1 MFKPIVKYLLR
12 KRAKESD
19 RTSSLVHGDLIMKI
33 AVVAHYS
40 DDESFSH
47 IVSYVKELRK
57 RGKKVVDF
65 YVFFSSKKLMEN
77 YESAERTI
85 QFSGADFNLFGKVT
99 SPNLVGALRK
109 EYEVLID
116 LSLGN
121 SLACDVLV
129 SKLSA
134 TWKAGAHDLERS
146 YLLDFMI
153 DMKDEQDIRKLIH
166 HLDHYI
172 TQFNNTKA
180 A

>member
-1 MFKPIVKYLLR
+1 
-12 KRAKESD
+12 
-19 RTSSLVHGDLIMKI
+19 MKI
-33 AVVAHYS
+33 AVVAHYT
-40 DDESFSH
+40 DDASFSH
-47 IVSYVKELRK
+47 VVSYVTELRK

-65 YVFFSSKKLMEN
+65 YIFFPSKKLKEA
-77 YESAERTI
+77 YESKEKGI
-85 QFSGADFNLFGKVT
+85 QFSNSDFNLFGKIK
-99 SPNLVGALRK
+99 SEGLLKALSK

-116 LSLGN
+116 LSLGK

-129 SKLSA
+129 SKLTA
-134 TWKAGAHDLERS
+134 TWKAGLHNEDRS

-153 DMKDEQDIRKLIH
+153 DMKDQKDIRKLIH